1 MQHLVDEAS
10 VGAGVTSPAAQ
21 STSYIAGTRM
31 AFLLYETFHGAS
43 NVPASRRIDYTF
55 RIHVVLAYQSW
66 EVGNWSSCFAGHLS
80 LRVVLALCPM
90 CYVSRV
96 RQENAYAV
104 KLTAAISC
112 TASAVG
118 ARRSD

>member
-21 STSYIAGTRM
+21 STSCIAGTRM

-66 EVGNWSSCFAGHLS
+66 EVGNWPSCFAGHLS
-80 LRVVLALCPM
+80 LRVVLALYPI

-118 ARRSD
+118 ARRSG

>member
-10 VGAGVTSPAAQ
+10 AGAGVTSPASQ
-21 STSYIAGTRM
+21 STSCIAGTRM

-66 EVGNWSSCFAGHLS
+66 EVGNWPSCFVDHLS

-104 KLTAAISC
+104 KLTATISC
-112 TASAVG
+112 TASAIG
-118 ARRSD
+118 ARRSG